1 MSPAMDWDKI
11 LREAGIPEPPG
22 RAETIAAI
30 KAAKAAKDAA
40 QKAAKGAAAKGF
52 GKKTES

>member
-11 LREAGIPEPPG
+11 LRDAGIPEPPG

-40 QKAAKGAAAKGF
+40 KAAAAKGF
-52 GKKTES
+52 GKVANND